1 LPDRKLTSIS
11 FYKTVAGMNEE
22 IEIILEETEER
33 MTNAISHLESELAKL
48 RAGKATPMLL
58 DGITVDYYGVNTPL
72 GQVSNINTPDPK
84 TIVVQPW
91 EKNMLG
97 PIEKAILASN
107 IGLTPM
113 NNGELIRINVPA
125 LTEERRLQ
133 LVKKVK
139 NEGENARISIR
150 NSRKWANDEL
160 KRLLKEGLAEDLE
173 KDAADKVQEY
183 TNDYVK
189 KVDSVIEIKE
199 KDLLTV

>member
-1 LPDRKLTSIS
+1 
-11 FYKTVAGMNEE
+11 MNEE
-22 IEIILEETEER
+22 IEIILDETEER
-33 MTNAISHLESELAKL
+33 MLNAISHLESELAKL

-58 DGITVDYYGVNTPL
+58 DGITIDYYGVITPL

-97 PIEKAILASN
+97 IIEKAILASN

-113 NNGELIRINVPA
+113 NNGEMIRINVPA

-160 KRLLKEGLAEDLE
+160 KRLLKEGMAEDLE
-173 KDAADKVQEY
+173 KDAADRVQEH
-183 TNDYVK
+183 TNEYVK
-189 KVDSVIEIKE
+189 KADSIIEAKE
-199 KDLLTV
+199 KDLMTV